1 MAIRGAGGP
10 PRRILLPALLLA
22 KTRAPVGDRERPH
35 ERESQDH
42 RLRAPYGRNAQV
54 RLFQGSLLELFVRRD
69 ARSAT
74 LQPFEYCL
82 PFDDVEELKDVE
94 AWREFVEDTCGV
106 SLTVYTAC
114 LPGAAV
120 SKS

>member
-1 MAIRGAGGP
+1 MPRWSKKP
-10 PRRILLPALLLA
+10 PL
-22 KTRAPVGDRERPH
+22 
-35 ERESQDH
+35 
-42 RLRAPYGRNAQV
+42 
-54 RLFQGSLLELFVRRD
+54 
-69 ARSAT
+69 T

-82 PFDDVEELKDVE
+82 PFDEVEKPQ
-94 AWREFVEDTCGV
+94 AWHEFVKDTCGV